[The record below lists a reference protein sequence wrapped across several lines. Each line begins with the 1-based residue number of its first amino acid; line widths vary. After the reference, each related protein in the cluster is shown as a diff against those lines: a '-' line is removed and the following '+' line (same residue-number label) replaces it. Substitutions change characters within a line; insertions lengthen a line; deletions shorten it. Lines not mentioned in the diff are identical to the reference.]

1 MPNDAK
7 PFGWVEGMTPGEWT
21 GGTEMRADDHWEY
34 ADCWANG
41 IVVFDAAR
49 HVDLRAVLNMSRL
62 ARFLASATADEW
74 LARRIDPEA
83 FEPRPYTPNQKRTQ
97 KKALARAREIRL
109 GLSRISSGEER

>member
-7 PFGWVEGMTPGEWT
+7 PFDWVEDGATSDSE
-21 GGTEMRADDHWEY
+21 AY
-34 ADCWANG
+34 FNG
-41 IVVFDAAR
+41 Y
-49 HVDLRAVLNMSRL
+49 RL

-83 FEPRPYTPNQKRTQ
+83 WAKLDHEIAHPTKVHKNKVPWSWVDYYSRACDPS
-97 KKALARAREIRL
+97 LARAREIRL